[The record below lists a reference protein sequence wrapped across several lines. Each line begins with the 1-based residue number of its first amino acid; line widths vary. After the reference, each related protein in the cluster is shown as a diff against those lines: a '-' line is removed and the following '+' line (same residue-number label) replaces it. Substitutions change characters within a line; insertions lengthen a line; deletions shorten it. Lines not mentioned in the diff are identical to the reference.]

1 MDELKNA
8 MEGKTTK
15 NLDGMVRRTS
25 LLFTPKVLE
34 CLLLPKFWL
43 PQLESYD
50 GLKDQLDHITNFKMT
65 LSLQQT
71 QYEIVYRFFP
81 TILKVAAQVWFSK
94 LAQSSIDD
102 FDQLSSLF
110 MHHFVGGQC

>member
-34 CLLLPKFWL
+34 CLLLPKF
-43 PQLESYD
+43 
-50 GLKDQLDHITNFKMT
+50 
-65 LSLQQT
+65 
-71 QYEIVYRFFP
+71 
-81 TILKVAAQVWFSK
+81 
-94 LAQSSIDD
+94 
-102 FDQLSSLF
+102 
-110 MHHFVGGQC
+110 

>member
-1 MDELKNA
+1 
-8 MEGKTTK
+8 
-15 NLDGMVRRTS
+15 
-25 LLFTPKVLE
+25 
-34 CLLLPKFWL
+34 
-43 PQLESYD
+43 
-50 GLKDQLDHITNFKMT
+50 MT

-110 MHHFVGGQC
+110 VHHLVGGQC